1 LLAAGWRSSTLR
13 HRLQRAAVFFAG
25 ASVPLA
31 LVIERNLR
39 LANEPFG
46 SRGNPNLSVGQ
57 ALSEIKVGIVRWFL
71 PNGATSAVRVVFLAA
86 IAVAALVSL
95 ATRTRSTAGP
105 AADTRSSAGEGATPL
120 WPFALLVT
128 GYLAFLVVTAATESL
143 DPIDR
148 RLLSPAFAL
157 GVIFLVAAIDRL
169 AKVRVPGRTWA
180 AAGAVA
186 AVAWLVCEV
195 QTTASDLRIIHRD
208 GVGFTGSYYRLST
221 VVAAIR
227 ERRIAPVYS
236 DQTDALYFLTGVRS
250 ACWPTSAY
258 VPCQDAQLDLRRAGN
273 AKDVYVA
280 WFVQPGE
287 ARPPVPTALR
297 RQIRLVP
304 LVTGANSGLYRVLL
318 LHGHT

>member
-1 LLAAGWRSSTLR
+1 
-13 HRLQRAAVFFAG
+13 
-25 ASVPLA
+25 
-31 LVIERNLR
+31 
-39 LANEPFG
+39 
-46 SRGNPNLSVGQ
+46 
-57 ALSEIKVGIVRWFL
+57 
-71 PNGATSAVRVVFLAA
+71 
-86 IAVAALVSL
+86 
-95 ATRTRSTAGP
+95 
-105 AADTRSSAGEGATPL
+105 
-120 WPFALLVT
+120 
-128 GYLAFLVVTAATESL
+128 
-143 DPIDR
+143 
-148 RLLSPAFAL
+148 
-157 GVIFLVAAIDRL
+157 
-169 AKVRVPGRTWA
+169 
-180 AAGAVA
+180 
-186 AVAWLVCEV
+186 VAWLVCEV